1 MNDFSLAWSRIVL
14 GSVGAVTIL
23 LLITFS
29 LRHTQWRSSLPALCV
44 GVGVM
49 GAPFASSTQETML
62 LVGLAMLPIVGWL
75 IPKN

>member
-1 MNDFSLAWSRIVL
+1 
-14 GSVGAVTIL
+14 
-23 LLITFS
+23 
-29 LRHTQWRSSLPALCV
+29 
-44 GVGVM
+44 M